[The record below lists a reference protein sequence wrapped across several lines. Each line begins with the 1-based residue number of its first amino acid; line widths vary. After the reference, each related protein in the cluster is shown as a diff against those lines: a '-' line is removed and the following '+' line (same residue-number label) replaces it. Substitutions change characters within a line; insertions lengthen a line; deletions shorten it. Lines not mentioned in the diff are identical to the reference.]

1 MIKQYICF
9 TILIST
15 YIKMTMSDNN
25 SSNTDN
31 EELRKD
37 IEKLRSDFY
46 KLLNDKK
53 SMGLLS
59 C

>member
-1 MIKQYICF
+1 MGKLKSVF
-9 TILIST
+9 
-15 YIKMTMSDNN
+15 